1 MTTEPNM
8 RSAAKLFFSQ
18 PHFAVAGASSNP
30 AKFGNR
36 IFAWYL
42 NHDFQPTPINPSCS
56 SVTVGKKQYLTVSS
70 LSKLDDPEHTSLSII
85 TPPPIT
91 AQLLKEAKNA
101 GIKAVWLQPGSFTD
115 QELVYAIEEF
125 PGAAVAGFAEG
136 TRGDEGWCV
145 LVDGDTALRAASRD
159 EKL

>member
-1 MTTEPNM
+1 M

-30 AKFGNR
+30 AKFGHK

-42 NHDFQPTPINPSCS
+42 NHGFQPTPINPSCS
-56 SVTVGKKQYLTVSS
+56 SVTVEMKQYQAIPS
-70 LSKLDDPEHTSLSII
+70 LSKLDEPEQTSLSII

-91 AQLLKEAKNA
+91 AQLLKQAKDV

-115 QELVYAIEEF
+115 QELEYAIKEF
-125 PGAAVAGFAEG
+125 PGAAVAGFSEG
-136 TRGDEGWCV
+136 TKGDEGWCV
-145 LVDGDTALRAASRD
+145 LVDGDAALRAASRD
-159 EKL
+159 KKL